1 MQTEKLSTFHTII
14 KKSASLLPRTLLKDR
29 QILKR
34 ELLSLKSCA
43 PESFD
48 TEDMKKRLSRLE
60 KKIQA
65 SVRRKIRRA
74 EKLKLMWDKINACDP
89 NLPIA
94 DRKADIVRAISE
106 NSVVII
112 SGETGSGK
120 TTQIPKFCLAAGRG
134 LDGKIGCT
142 QPRRI
147 AAVTVARRIAEEMG
161 ETLGKSVGYKIRF
174 SDRTDENAYIKIM
187 TDGILLAE
195 TQGDPYL
202 NEYDTIIVDEAHER
216 SLNIDFVLGILK
228 TLVKKRKDL
237 KLIITSATIDTEKF
251 SKAFDNAPIIE
262 VSGRMYPVEVRY
274 SPIED
279 AEEQTHVEA
288 AAEAV
293 GKLCRESRHGDVLVF
308 MPTEQD
314 IRETCEILDGMS
326 KDRKISQNA
335 VILPLYARLSAAEQ
349 SRVFDAFPGR
359 KIIVATNVAETSVT
373 IPGIRYV
380 VDTGLARISQ
390 YMPASRATA
399 LPVVPISAS
408 SADQRKGRC
417 GRVAD
422 GICIRLFSEEDF
434 VNRPLFTPPEILR
447 SNLAEVIL
455 RMISLNL
462 GDISAFPFIDAP
474 ALKNVK
480 DGFNLLSELG
490 AITQS
495 ENEKQKSRS
504 RKTEAENRFVL
515 TEKGRLMARM
525 PIDPRLSRMLIE
537 AQTEGCAG
545 EMAVIAS
552 ALSLQ
557 DPRERPS
564 EKQEEADRAHAL
576 FKHPASDFITLLNI
590 WNKYHET
597 LQTLKSTNQMKKFCK
612 THFLSFR
619 RMREW
624 RDIHAQIVGILEE
637 SGNSETI
644 LNSQFS
650 ILNSQF
656 PISDSQYAGIHK
668 SVLSGFISNIALKKD
683 KYIFQAAKGRDVMI
697 FPGSG
702 LFSNPGAWIVAAE
715 MVETSRLFARTVANI
730 DVEWIEPLAK
740 GQCKYSYFEPHW
752 ERNRGEVVAYEQ
764 VSVFGLVIVPK
775 RPVSY
780 GRIAAEEACDI
791 FVQSALV
798 EADVRQPFPFMKHNR
813 NLIDEVK
820 DTENKIRKRDI
831 LIGEPEIYQFY
842 RERLEGVYDIRTLN
856 SYLKKKGNDD
866 FLRMKKSDLFRYLP
880 DENEL
885 NLYPDRV
892 LIGNRRFDCSY
903 NFDPGKPE
911 DGITVK
917 VPSALAA
924 SVSAESLDWLV
935 PGLLGE
941 KITAL
946 IKGLPKAYRKQLV
959 PVSNT
964 VEVIMKE
971 MPEIQPV
978 SVQGSGRGKSE
989 IRIPGAALLTALGN
1003 FIHERF
1009 RVDIPASAWNT
1020 DVLPDHLR
1028 MRISLTGT
1036 DGKELCSGREK
1047 SILGVS
1053 ISENIDAD
1061 ALAAARKQWEKSGIV
1076 RWDFGDLPETVIVTK
1091 DRNRWTVYPALTPDE
1106 QCVNLRLFEQQ
1117 NEAGA
1122 AHRQGVEKLFVIHFS
1137 NDLKFLKKALV
1148 LKKQSEDHAQYFGG
1162 TKVIEKRIYER
1173 ILADFF
1179 RKDIRKQSAFYAY
1192 TESVKNEMLP
1202 AGKKLSDAASDV
1214 LKAFH
1219 HARSR
1224 LYDMEKAN
1232 ALNGNASFFKT
1243 LREELS
1249 LLVPETFTDL
1259 YDTDRMAHL
1268 ERYIK
1273 ALVIRAEK
1281 GLVNLEKD
1289 LLRAKEIRIYS
1300 DCLKELVKAVSPSV
1314 SEQKR
1319 AAIAEFFWLLEEY
1332 KVSVF
1337 AQELKTAAPV
1347 SKKRL
1352 DKMLKDIERMV

>member
-1 MQTEKLSTFHTII
+1 MIV
-14 KKSASLLPRTLLKDR
+14 KKSASLLSKTMLKDR
-29 QILKR
+29 HILKH
-34 ELLSLKSCA
+34 ELLSLKSGA
-43 PESFD
+43 PESSD
-48 TEDMKKRLSRLE
+48 AEDMKKRLSRLE

-65 SVRRKIRRA
+65 AVRRKIRRS
-74 EKLKLMWDKINACDP
+74 EKLKQIWDKINACDP

-94 DRKADIVRAISE
+94 AEKENIIRAISE

-134 LDGKIGCT
+134 IDGKIGCT

-147 AAVTVARRIAEEMG
+147 AAVTVARRIADEMG
-161 ETLGKSVGYKIRF
+161 ETIGKSVGYKIRF
-174 SDRTDENAYIKIM
+174 SEQTDENAYIKIM

-195 TQGDPYL
+195 TQSDPYL
-202 NEYDTIIVDEAHER
+202 NEYDTLIVDEAHER

-228 TLVKKRKDL
+228 TLLKKRKNL
-237 KLIITSATIDTEKF
+237 KLVITSATIDTEKF
-251 SKAFDNAPIIE
+251 SKAFDNAPIIQ
-262 VSGRMYPVEVRY
+262 VSGRLYPVEVRY

-314 IRETCEILDGMS
+314 IRETCEILDGMA

-349 SRVFDAFPGR
+349 SRVFDAFPDR

-373 IPGIRYV
+373 IPGIKYV

-390 YMPASRATA
+390 YLPASRATA
-399 LPVVPISAS
+399 LPVVGISAS

-417 GRVAD
+417 GRVAN

-434 VNRPLFTPPEILR
+434 LDRPLFTPPEILR

-474 ALKNVK
+474 ALKNVT

-490 AITQS
+490 AIIQS
-495 ENEKQKSRS
+495 ENEKPKSRN
-504 RKTEAENRFVL
+504 RHPKAESRFVL

-537 AQTEGCAG
+537 AQTNGCLG

-552 ALSLQ
+552 ALSIQ
-557 DPRERPS
+557 DPRERPA

-624 RDIHAQIVGILEE
+624 RDIHAQISAILEE
-637 SGNSETI
+637 SEHSETI

-650 ILNSQF
+650 ILNS
-656 PISDSQYAGIHK
+656 DAQYAAIHK
-668 SVLSGFISNIALKKD
+668 SVLSGFISNIAAKKD
-683 KYIFQAAKGRDVMI
+683 KYIFQAAKGKEVMI

-740 GQCKYSYFEPHW
+740 DQCKYTYFEPHW
-752 ERNRGEVVAYEQ
+752 ERNRGEVTASEQ
-764 VSVFGLVIVPK
+764 VSLYGLVIVPK

-780 GRIAAEEACDI
+780 GRINPAEACDI

-798 EADVRQPFPFMKHNR
+798 EEDVRQPFPFMKHNR

-831 LIGEPEIYQFY
+831 LIGEQEIYQFY

-856 SYLKKKGNDD
+856 HYLKKKGNDD
-866 FLRMKKSDLFRYLP
+866 FLRMKKSDLFHYLP

-885 NLYPDRV
+885 NLYPDRLLV
-892 LIGNRRFDCSY
+892 GNRRLDCSY
-903 NFDPGKPE
+903 HFDPGKPE
-911 DGITVK
+911 DGITLK
-917 VPSALAA
+917 VPSALAP
-924 SVSAESLDWLV
+924 SVPPESLDWLV
-935 PGLLGE
+935 PGLLAE

-959 PVSNT
+959 PVSDT
-964 VEVIMKE
+964 VDVIMKE
-971 MPEIQPV
+971 MPEIPNV
-978 SVQGSGRGKSE
+978 PAPGDGNGASE
-989 IRIPGAALLTALGN
+989 IRIPHAELLTALGN
-1003 FIHERF
+1003 FIHTRF

-1020 DVLPDHLR
+1020 DVLPDHLK

-1047 SILGVS
+1047 SILGRN
-1053 ISENIDAD
+1053 ISENIDPD
-1061 ALAAARKQWEKSGIV
+1061 ALASARNKWEKTGIA
-1076 RWDFGDLPETVIVTK
+1076 RWDFGDLPETVTVTK
-1091 DRNRWTVYPALTPDE
+1091 DRNKWTVYPALTPDE
-1106 QCVNLRLFEQQ
+1106 QGVNLRLFEQR
-1117 NEAGA
+1117 NEAA
-1122 AHRQGVEKLFVIHFS
+1122 SMHRKGVEKLFVIHFS
-1137 NDLKFLKKALV
+1137 SDLKFLKKALV
-1148 LKKQSEDHAQYFGG
+1148 LKKEDRDYAQYFGG
-1162 TKVIEKRIYER
+1162 AQAFEARIYER

-1179 RKDIRKQSAFYAY
+1179 RKDIRKQKAFYTY
-1192 TESVKNEMLP
+1192 TEAVEKEILP
-1202 AGKKLSDAASDV
+1202 AGKKLLEKSSEV

-1219 HARSR
+1219 QARSR

-1232 ALNGNASFFKT
+1232 PLNGKMNFFKT
-1243 LREELS
+1243 LREELT
-1249 LLVPETFTDL
+1249 LLVPETFANL
-1259 YDTDRMAHL
+1259 YDRERMAHL

-1319 AAIAEFFWLLEEY
+1319 AAITEFFWLLEEY

-1352 DKMLKDIERMV
+1352 DNMLKDIERMV